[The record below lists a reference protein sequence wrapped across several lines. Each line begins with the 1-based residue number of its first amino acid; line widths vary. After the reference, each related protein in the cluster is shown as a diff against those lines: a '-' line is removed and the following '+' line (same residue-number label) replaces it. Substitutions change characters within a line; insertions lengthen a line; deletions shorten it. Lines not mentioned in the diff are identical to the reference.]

1 VIPSVEQT
9 PLVASGVNITTP
21 KEFDELFQGN
31 DAPIGGLVQ
40 LGQSETLSVLLASS
54 RGEEL
59 SRANVV
65 VHKFGNWEGSLPI
78 PIAVSGSAE
87 VVAQIVD
94 GDGNVRAVDTQKV
107 IVIVN
112 PELTDRYL
120 TLYRPN
126 VGDTVVAGYN
136 MFFDGH
142 AQSAVNNVVTISLW
156 EDECQVRVARQSFVL
171 KGSGYWQGF
180 LIIPRNVSGS
190 ACATAHF
197 GEPGTE
203 LWREAQIALTVLPP
217 GDSEAR
223 GVTIGNP
230 PPESEVAPGSTLL
243 IYGTSYNN
251 PDGDV
256 LVSIWTEDARIL
268 TEGVT
273 TVDSFG
279 YWELSLF
286 IPAET
291 SGVAEVSASFGESGD
306 DTYVEHR
313 ILIHIGSRE

>member
-1 VIPSVEQT
+1 VIPSLEQT
-9 PLVASGVNITTP
+9 PIVASGVNITTP

-31 DAPIGGLVQ
+31 EAPVGGLVQ
-40 LGQSETLSVLLASS
+40 LGQSETLSVFLASS

-65 VHKFGNWEGSLPI
+65 VHQFGNWEGNIPI
-78 PIAVSGSAE
+78 PISVSGSAD
-87 VVAQIVD
+87 VIAQIVD

-107 IVIVN
+107 IIIVN
-112 PELTDRYL
+112 PEITDRYL

-126 VGDTVVAGYN
+126 VGDTVVAGFN

-171 KGSGYWQGF
+171 RGSGYWQGF
-180 LIIPRNVSGS
+180 LIIPRNVRGS

-203 LWREAQIALTVLPP
+203 LWRAAQIALTVLPP

-223 GVTIGNP
+223 GVAIGNP
-230 PPESEVAPGSTLL
+230 PPDSEVAPGSTLL

-251 PDGDV
+251 ADGDV
-256 LVSIWTEDARIL
+256 QVSIWTEDARIL

-273 TVDSFG
+273 TADSFG

-286 IPAET
+286 IPNEAF
-291 SGVAEVSASFGESGD
+291 GVAEVSASFGDSGD
-306 DTYVEHR
+306 DTYVEQR
-313 ILIHIGSRE
+313 ILIYIGSRE